1 MSNYE
6 LEDDIT
12 LAKFVN
18 YMQIALYHRRIN
30 YFRDL
35 KKIQNSETRISE
47 MKEWGREEHVTMNIP
62 NTNILN
68 DKEIYLLDLHY
79 KHGLSYE
86 EISKITNE
94 KVCTLKQR
102 RNRAVAKLKERL
114 EED

>member
-6 LEDDIT
+6 LEDNVT

-30 YFRDL
+30 YFRNL
-35 KKIQNSETRISE
+35 KKIQESETRLNEI
-47 MKEWGREEHVTMNIP
+47 KDGREEHVTMDLQ
-62 NTNILN
+62 NTNLLN
-68 DKEIYLLDLHY
+68 DKEVYLLNLHY
-79 KHGLSYE
+79 NHGLSYE

-102 RNRAVAKLKERL
+102 RNRAVTKLKERL
-114 EED
+114 DK